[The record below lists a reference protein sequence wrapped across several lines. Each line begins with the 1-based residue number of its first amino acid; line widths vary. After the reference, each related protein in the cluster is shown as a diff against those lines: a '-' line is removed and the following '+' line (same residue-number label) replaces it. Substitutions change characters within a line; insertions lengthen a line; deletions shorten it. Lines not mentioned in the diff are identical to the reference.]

1 MKRKWRRGAVG
12 ALLGIGLALG
22 TGFDPA
28 TAAETKPIKFGASVS
43 LSGKY
48 AQTGE
53 HFRRGYELWRKHVNA
68 AGGLLGRQV
77 EFTIYDDK
85 SDPTTGVRL
94 YEKLITDDKVDFVLG
109 PYSSAVTFA
118 VSNVTE
124 KYKYPMLAA
133 GASSSKIWEG
143 GHRYVFMTVAPGET
157 YLDGAI
163 DIAAKRGLKRVAII
177 NADSLYTKTF
187 AEAAVQKV
195 KAAGMEVVYHGSY
208 PQDATDVSA
217 LLTQMKAAKPDVV
230 LSGTYFQD
238 ATLIARQMSAFDINV
253 KILAQTVGPS
263 LPQFSTSLGPLA
275 NGISGASQ
283 WEAIPTLKY
292 PGIDRFVADFQK
304 DYGYIP
310 TYQAA
315 ESYGAMQVFEAAIK
329 KVGSTDR
336 EKIRDAI
343 AGLEV
348 LTIFG
353 PYKVDDKGVQVAK
366 KALLVQW
373 QKGERKVIWPEDIAP
388 DRIVLPMPNWK
399 DKTKG

>member
-1 MKRKWRRGAVG
+1 MHGNWRKEALGV
-12 ALLGIGLALG
+12 LLGFGLALNAG
-22 TGFDPA
+22 SA
-28 TAAETKPIKFGASVS
+28 LAAETKPIKFGASIS

-68 AGGLLGRQV
+68 AGGILGRKV

-124 KYKYPMLAA
+124 KYKHPMLAA
-133 GASSSKIWEG
+133 GASSSKIWER

-163 DIAAKRGLKRVAII
+163 DIAAKRGLKRVAILA
-177 NADSLYTKTF
+177 ADSLYTKTF
-187 AEAAVQKV
+187 ADAAEKKV
-195 KAAGMEVVYHGSY
+195 KAAKLDIVYRGSY
-208 PQDATDVSA
+208 PQDATDVAA

-230 LSGTYFQD
+230 LCGTYFQD
-238 ATLIARQMSAFDINV
+238 AALIARQMSEFDINV

-263 LPQFSTSLGPLA
+263 LPQYSKSLGPLA
-275 NGISGASQ
+275 EGVSGASQ

-292 PGIDRFVADFQK
+292 AGIDKFVADFQK
-304 DYGYIP
+304 DYGYMP

-329 KVGSTDR
+329 KVGSADR
-336 EKIRDAI
+336 EKIRDAMATI
-343 AGLEV
+343 EV
-348 LTIFG
+348 VTIFG
-353 PYKVDDKGVQVAK
+353 PYKVDAKGIQVAK

-373 QKGERKVIWPEDIAP
+373 QKGERKVVWPEDIAP
-388 DRIVLPMPNWK
+388 DKIVLPMPNWK
-399 DKTKG
+399 DKTKN